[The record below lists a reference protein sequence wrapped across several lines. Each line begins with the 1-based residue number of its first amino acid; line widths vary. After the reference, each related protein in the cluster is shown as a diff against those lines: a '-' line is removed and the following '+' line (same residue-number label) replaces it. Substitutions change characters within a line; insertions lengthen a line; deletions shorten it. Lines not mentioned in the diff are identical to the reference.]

1 MASPPLRRKTPRL
14 DSDDDA
20 THSSRPASSSSS
32 PDQPMRRRRRRRPH
46 IDLAHFPVAELIG
59 PLAHLLQQ
67 ITAANDAHNAARR
80 SHTSHRASSEASG
93 SGGHTP
99 MIVPPSTPA
108 GDLASGTSYP
118 FPPAGHFSATTSPA
132 LTRSGSLASMAMP
145 APLASLDP
153 DEAGED
159 MFSASRTAIEN
170 PSSTLAYHARNVP
183 TISIEAYLTRILK
196 CASRPRPVPL
206 TPADCPTTCEVFIS
220 LLVFF
225 DRMARTSRPVIL
237 DSYNVHRLIIAG
249 VAVSSK
255 LFSDVFY
262 TNQRYSKVGGLPV
275 AELNQLELQFL
286 LLNDF
291 RLLVPVEELQRYA
304 DQLAIWAGLVEDDPL
319 EEDEDP
325 ADAQGLSVRGDRR
338 PASGSSHA
346 SATSTATVRAYASG
360 RDPDADAVAMD
371 EDG

>member
-1 MASPPLRRKTPRL
+1 M
-14 DSDDDA
+14 
-20 THSSRPASSSSS
+20 
-32 PDQPMRRRRRRRPH
+32 
-46 IDLAHFPVAELIG
+46 
-59 PLAHLLQQ
+59 
-67 ITAANDAHNAARR
+67 
-80 SHTSHRASSEASG
+80 
-93 SGGHTP
+93 
-99 MIVPPSTPA
+99 
-108 GDLASGTSYP
+108 
-118 FPPAGHFSATTSPA
+118 
-132 LTRSGSLASMAMP
+132 
-145 APLASLDP
+145 
-153 DEAGED
+153 
-159 MFSASRTAIEN
+159 
-170 PSSTLAYHARNVP
+170 
-183 TISIEAYLTRILK
+183 
-196 CASRPRPVPL
+196 
-206 TPADCPTTCEVFIS
+206 FIS

-304 DQLAIWAGLVEDDPL
+304 DQLAIWAGLVEDDDGP
-319 EEDEDP
+319 EDDV
-325 ADAQGLSVRGDRR
+325 ADVHGLSVRGDRR

-371 EDG
+371 EDR